1 MFAVLEKG
9 AVFVRVGATA
19 RVDWS
24 AATPLIIPSAIRVTL
39 SPSGA
44 ETMALGSI
52 MRVRASCVL
61 TRVRRR
67 VKLRRLRKSG
77 RRGKERR
84 RKEKKKKKE
93 KEWKR
98 EAVTNDRRW
107 IADPNLE
114 SRVAVSK
121 IRPRE
126 KRVSQSLIAS
136 SSRSCVIGTSLI
148 AWYSFSFLLLCS
160 TSSNFPNVFANI
172 SLKFQKHTSVRNSV
186 PIPPSSTNSR
196 RPPKISVIPF
206 SFFLFFFENERAPLR
221 WRPVHLPRLTTA
233 PRKIYELA
241 NENESLISFLGRTH
255 TVHASREQ
263 DGRAP
268 LPESFWII

>member
-148 AWYSFSFLLLCS
+148 AWYSFSFLLLW
-160 TSSNFPNVFANI
+160 
-172 SLKFQKHTSVRNSV
+172 V
-186 PIPPSSTNSR
+186 PIFQMSLQTFLSNSR
-196 RPPKISVIPF
+196 NTHPFGIPF
-206 SFFLFFFENERAPLR
+206 QSLLLQRILA
-221 WRPVHLPRLTTA
+221 VLPRS
-233 PRKIYELA
+233 P
-241 NENESLISFLGRTH
+241 
-255 TVHASREQ
+255 
-263 DGRAP
+263 
-268 LPESFWII
+268 

>member
-98 EAVTNDRRW
+98 EAVTNDRR
-107 IADPNLE
+107 
-114 SRVAVSK
+114 
-121 IRPRE
+121 
-126 KRVSQSLIAS
+126 
-136 SSRSCVIGTSLI
+136 
-148 AWYSFSFLLLCS
+148 
-160 TSSNFPNVFANI
+160 
-172 SLKFQKHTSVRNSV
+172 
-186 PIPPSSTNSR
+186 
-196 RPPKISVIPF
+196 
-206 SFFLFFFENERAPLR
+206 
-221 WRPVHLPRLTTA
+221 
-233 PRKIYELA
+233 
-241 NENESLISFLGRTH
+241 
-255 TVHASREQ
+255 
-263 DGRAP
+263 
-268 LPESFWII
+268 